1 MLVSNLLLGRD
12 GGEEETAAARVDQQ
26 ARAIR
31 AVCGRVAPS
40 VIVVTN
46 EVGWGVVPSTSL
58 GRRYRDLLG
67 TANQVLAAASAKV
80 YLLVAGIAVDCKA
93 LAAASAVVP
102 RPELSLD
109 REVSQ

>member
-1 MLVSNLLLGRD
+1 M
-12 GGEEETAAARVDQQ
+12 
-26 ARAIR
+26 
-31 AVCGRVAPS
+31 
-40 VIVVTN
+40 IVVTN

-67 TANQVLAAASAKV
+67 TANQVLAAASAQV

-93 LAAASAVVP
+93 LASATAVMP

-109 REVSQ
+109 REASP